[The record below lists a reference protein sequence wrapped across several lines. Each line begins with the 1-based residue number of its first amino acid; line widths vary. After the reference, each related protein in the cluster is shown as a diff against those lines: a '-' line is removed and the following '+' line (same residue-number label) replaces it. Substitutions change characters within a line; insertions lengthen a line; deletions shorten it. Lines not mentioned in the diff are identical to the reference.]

1 MFAMAGLYLDA
12 SSSLQNFIF
21 ILIFS
26 SKLIKTQKSY
36 ARICPEN
43 IEKNNYQRFESSLSK

>member
-1 MFAMAGLYLDA
+1 MFAMTGLYLDA

-26 SKLIKTQKSY
+26 SKLIKTQKNY